1 MAYKNLTDAVDI
13 LCEVVFGIAGGV
25 GHVGNI
31 IQFGGEWYRVDTT
44 WDAPPQTGRVMSA
57 ATTSGRATPT

>member
-25 GHVGNI
+25 GHTWNI
-31 IQFGGEWYRVDTT
+31 IQKRT
-44 WDAPPQTGRVMSA
+44 ARQSLRCII
-57 ATTSGRATPT
+57 R

>member
-31 IQFGGEWYRVDTT
+31 IQFGGERYRVDTT
-44 WDAPPQTGRVMSA
+44 WDAPQTGRVMSA